1 MQQSHGI
8 GYSEYSRRL
17 DVRLQVEERRERD
30 YEEGNRIV
38 NNLQRQIYS

>member
-30 YEEGNRIV
+30 YEESNRIV
-38 NNLQRQIYS
+38 NNLQRQIHS